1 MPGVQEIV
9 LTFSCQDS
17 KGIVAAVATLFA
29 TLGFNIKESSQFEDV
44 EQRRFFMRTVFE
56 CPSGYSLS
64 QVRSLFKPLAEQYS
78 MDWQI
83 SDSQVKPRVL
93 IAVSQWGHCLNAL
106 LNSWKNGSLPIDIV
120 GVVSNHNVMRD
131 LTEWYQLPFHYLPIT
146 PTTKAEQEAQLWQLM
161 QDLQSDFLV
170 LARYMQILSDDL
182 CKKLNG
188 RAINIHHS
196 FLPGFKG
203 AKPYHQAFD
212 RGVKLIGATAHFVTA
227 DLDEGPIIEQAVE
240 RVSHINSPEDM
251 AEIGRD
257 TEAVVLN
264 RAVRWH
270 AEHRVLLNGSKTV
283 VFSK

>member
-56 CPSGYSLS
+56 CPAGYNLS
-64 QVRSLFKPLAEQYS
+64 QIRSLFKPLGEQYK

-83 SDSQVKPRVL
+83 SDSYVKPRVL

-120 GVVSNHNVMRD
+120 GVVSNHHVMRD

-146 PTTKAEQEAQLWQLM
+146 PSTKAEQEAQLWQLM

-182 CKKLNG
+182 CQKLHQQ
-188 RAINIHHS
+188 ISWHWVDFS
-196 FLPGFKG
+196 F
-203 AKPYHQAFD
+203 
-212 RGVKLIGATAHFVTA
+212 
-227 DLDEGPIIEQAVE
+227 
-240 RVSHINSPEDM
+240 S
-251 AEIGRD
+251 
-257 TEAVVLN
+257 
-264 RAVRWH
+264 
-270 AEHRVLLNGSKTV
+270 
-283 VFSK
+283 FSFSLSASLSLSLS